1 MLTRI
6 DRVTPFS
13 QWNIFNSLRQAV
25 IKDLLRK
32 GSKALLKKTILFV
45 LYPLTKVFTST
56 ENVFSTGRGV
66 EFTSVQMEHLRT
78 TSKHLFGDVDFA
90 VDWVDENF
98 SQVLCSRILCVHPDP
113 NHCSGTR
120 WVGVECRLF
129 GTTHSTSATP
139 YSNCCY
145 QLPYL
150 AS

>member
-56 ENVFSTGRGV
+56 ENVFSTGIGV

-90 VDWVDENF
+90 VD
-98 SQVLCSRILCVHPDP
+98 
-113 NHCSGTR
+113 
-120 WVGVECRLF
+120 
-129 GTTHSTSATP
+129 
-139 YSNCCY
+139 
-145 QLPYL
+145 
-150 AS
+150 